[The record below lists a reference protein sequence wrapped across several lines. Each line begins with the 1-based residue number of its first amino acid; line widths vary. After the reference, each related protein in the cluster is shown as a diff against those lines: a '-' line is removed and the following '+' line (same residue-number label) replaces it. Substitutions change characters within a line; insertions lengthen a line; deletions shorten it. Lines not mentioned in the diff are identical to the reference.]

1 MEISIKKADIT
12 YLKDIQNL
20 NNQLFKLE
28 HNNFDPALKV
38 GWTFE
43 KDGEKYFKDMLNNEI
58 VYVALDKDNV
68 VGYLA
73 GSTNIQGSYVTKSLA
88 EVDNMFVL
96 EKYRKYGIGSKLI
109 NKFKEECLQNR
120 IEEVKVTASAKNKN
134 AINFYKKNGF
144 NEFEITLKQK
154 ANSNTQNKSNI
165 FVLHS
170 LNGDTINIWGQDIKE
185 SFNKQGIE
193 VVLPKFPIRAD
204 SSYDKFKEI
213 LKKYLDNKTLN
224 KNSIVI
230 GHSIG
235 NAYFIRFCKEM
246 NYIPKTYVA
255 VAPGAV
261 YNIASNRNDYIV
273 KVKEQAYCKQEQ
285 LNFVKEN
292 IEIKYCLYSDEDEP
306 KEEMFK
312 RFIED
317 TNSVGIYLKY
327 YNHFDGYHRI
337 YKIPE
342 LTELINRILKN
353 ELEEK

>member
-1 MEISIKKADIT
+1 MEIEIKKADIT

-20 NNQLFKLE
+20 NNQLFELE
-28 HNNFDPALKV
+28 YNKFDPALRV

-43 KDGEKYFKDMLNNEI
+43 EDGEKYFNDMLNNEI
-58 VYVALDKDNV
+58 VYIALDKENV
-68 VGYLA
+68 IGYLA
-73 GSTNIQGSYVTKSLA
+73 GSINIQGSYVTKSLA

-120 IEEVKVTASAKNKN
+120 IEEVKVTAFAKNKN

-213 LKKYLDNKTLN
+213 
-224 KNSIVI
+224 
-230 GHSIG
+230 
-235 NAYFIRFCKEM
+235 
-246 NYIPKTYVA
+246 
-255 VAPGAV
+255 
-261 YNIASNRNDYIV
+261 
-273 KVKEQAYCKQEQ
+273 
-285 LNFVKEN
+285 
-292 IEIKYCLYSDEDEP
+292 
-306 KEEMFK
+306 
-312 RFIED
+312 
-317 TNSVGIYLKY
+317 
-327 YNHFDGYHRI
+327 
-337 YKIPE
+337 
-342 LTELINRILKN
+342 
-353 ELEEK
+353 